1 MSDYYL
7 LPIWPGSS
15 SFFPGDTPYGYYD
28 SDPQFQID
36 IEATAEWC
44 ARRLGYGLSNVELQ
58 DKHFF
63 AAFEEAVTE
72 YGQIVNTFSVVD
84 NMLNPVGQTTGSGI
98 NLSQTYI
105 QPEMKQIFEL
115 SKEYGNPIGAGG
127 NKTWYTGSFDTVEN
141 QQVYDLKT
149 VSVVESGSFA
159 TDKFTLRKL
168 FYLRAPASL
177 RFYGEAYGGMFPG
190 AQFGWTY
197 GTTYVMLPLNYDV
210 YNIQAVE
217 FNDEVRRADYSFQLT
232 NNRLRIFPIPR
243 DTFKV
248 HFHYTLDN
256 ENSSLNSNI
265 TNKDK
270 ISDFS
275 NVPFSNITYSKINA
289 IGKQWIRKYT
299 LAICK
304 EILGYIRG
312 KYATIPIA
320 DGETTLNAQ
329 DLLTAGKEEKD
340 ALVTDLKETLDKLTR
355 QAQLERKVTEAQS
368 LNDQLQWFPLKIYT
382 K

>member
-1 MSDYYL
+1 
-7 LPIWPGSS
+7 
-15 SFFPGDTPYGYYD
+15 
-28 SDPQFQID
+28 
-36 IEATAEWC
+36 
-44 ARRLGYGLSNVELQ
+44 
-58 DKHFF
+58 
-63 AAFEEAVTE
+63 
-72 YGQIVNTFSVVD
+72 
-84 NMLNPVGQTTGSGI
+84 
-98 NLSQTYI
+98 
-105 QPEMKQIFEL
+105 
-115 SKEYGNPIGAGG
+115 
-127 NKTWYTGSFDTVEN
+127 
-141 QQVYDLKT
+141 
-149 VSVVESGSFA
+149 
-159 TDKFTLRKL
+159 
-168 FYLRAPASL
+168 
-177 RFYGEAYGGMFPG
+177 
-190 AQFGWTY
+190 
-197 GTTYVMLPLNYDV
+197 MLPLNYDV

-248 HFHYTLDN
+248 HFHYTLDD